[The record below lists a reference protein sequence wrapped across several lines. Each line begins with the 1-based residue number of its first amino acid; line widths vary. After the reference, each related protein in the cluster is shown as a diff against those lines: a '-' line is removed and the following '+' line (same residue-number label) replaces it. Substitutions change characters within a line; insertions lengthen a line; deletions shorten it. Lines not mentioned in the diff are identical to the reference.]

1 MRKYTKLIGST
12 PNGDSRLDAEIVV
25 PLKYS
30 NNFWRYLDLSLTN
43 CEIELDLS
51 WSRYWVISE
60 LSRTS
65 RTVRNSPTQEKATR
79 TNRGTLQINNVGHYV
94 PVVTLTIDNI
104 KFLKNA
110 NQGFKRTTSCKKH
123 SPEIITQ
130 SKKDNSYYLDDP
142 PFRNIK
148 RLSVLLFKN
157 GNNDPTKNLFHK
169 KLHAI
174 SRNQIFSLTAQNLKL
189 FGWKLQHFSNDAF
202 QSYYDPFQVNWL
214 VQNSWYLYKS

>member
-79 TNRGTLQINNVGHYV
+79 KNSGTLQINNVRYYV
-94 PVVTLTIDNI
+94 PVATFTIDNI
-104 KFLKNA
+104 KFLKNT
-110 NQGFKRTTSCKKH
+110 NQGFKRTTSCKKYT
-123 SPEIITQ
+123 SEIITQ
-130 SKKDNSYYLDDP
+130 TKKDNSYYLVDP

-148 RLSVLLFKN
+148 RLSVLSFKN
-157 GNNDPTKNLFHK
+157 GNNDPTKNFFHK
-169 KLHAI
+169 TLHAI
-174 SRNQIFSLTAQNLKL
+174 SRNQKFSLAAQNLKL
-189 FGWKLQHFSNDAF
+189 FGWKLKHFSNDAF
-202 QSYYDPFQVNWL
+202 QSYYDFFQVNWL
-214 VQNSWYLYKS
+214 VQTSWYLYKS